1 MKGAHE
7 GLRGKEQAQE
17 AKEETKGLRG
27 KIKKVQIERREKIK
41 CMREKTCEG

>member
-1 MKGAHE
+1 MVLREKVKFTRKKLKCEGGNE

-27 KIKKVQIERREKIK
+27 KNQKVQIE
-41 CMREKTCEG
+41 